1 MEVQVCAIDCA
12 AELESLCVKGQL
24 LVPYL
29 DKLYFKVPVIIYHA
43 LWVIRLQ
50 GALSLVQVRLS
61 SRVDV
66 CACVVCKYDTAFS
79 WLYLHM
85 LLYKYF
91 LWMSLDTPLR
101 NQTHRHTQ
109 TGAK

>member
-1 MEVQVCAIDCA
+1 M
-12 AELESLCVKGQL
+12 ESLCVKGQL

-43 LWVIRLQ
+43 LWVIRLR
-50 GALSLVQVRLS
+50 GALSLGQVRLS
-61 SRVDV
+61 SHVDV

-101 NQTHRHTQ
+101 NQTHTHTQ
-109 TGAK
+109 AGAK